1 MERSFR
7 EGKGKRQGNR
17 YIIKIKILM
26 KIKILN
32 FFKSLFK
39 KESKNTQKENVVLEE
54 KAQEVNTEISIEEP
68 LVIET
73 KDEKEVIIET
83 VKSEDF
89 LEIVKEIEETKVV
102 KAIKKEKKQK
112 NTESSKE
119 TKPAKKN
126 SSKKKNDKKA
136 E

>member
-1 MERSFR
+1 
-7 EGKGKRQGNR
+7 
-17 YIIKIKILM
+17 M

-68 LVIET
+68 LVTET

>member
-73 KDEKEVIIET
+73 KDEKEVIIEI

-89 LEIVKEIEETKVV
+89 LEIVKEIEEPKVV

-126 SSKKKNDKKA
+126 SSKKKNNKK
-136 E
+136 EE

>member
-1 MERSFR
+1 
-7 EGKGKRQGNR
+7 
-17 YIIKIKILM
+17 M

-73 KDEKEVIIET
+73 KDEKEVIIEI

-89 LEIVKEIEETKVV
+89 LEIVKEIEEPKVV

-126 SSKKKNDKKA
+126 SSKKKNNKK
-136 E
+136 EE